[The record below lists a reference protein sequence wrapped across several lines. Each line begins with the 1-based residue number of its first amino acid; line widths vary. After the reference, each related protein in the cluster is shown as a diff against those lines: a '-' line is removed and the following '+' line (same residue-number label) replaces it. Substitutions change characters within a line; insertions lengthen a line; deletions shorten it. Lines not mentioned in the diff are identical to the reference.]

1 MYRTSYRF
9 LAFCGSL
16 MDSVYKF
23 RFFCRT
29 DPEAAPDRT
38 SAADSFLQFSFK
50 RHSFMYQQLLFC
62 QKKNRHSFRTAA
74 SGAACPGRLFLSDL
88 PDPDFPEQ
96 ACYRIHCRRRRPCF
110 RAFCRICRAS
120 ADCGRVFQRTVFLFS
135 GAQFCSK
142 AQGNLS
148 YLFSAYPEPGAS
160 DTAWKH

>member
-1 MYRTSYRF
+1 
-9 LAFCGSL
+9 

-74 SGAACPGRLFLSDL
+74 SGAACPGKLFLSDL